1 MSNKKNRTPEQIVQ
15 QLVWEYRDYEQKILS
30 RHDIMRFVRD
40 VYYIDQVGKTYE
52 EWLIEEQTNANS

>member
-1 MSNKKNRTPEQIVQ
+1 MTKTKERIPEQIVQ

-40 VYYIDQVGKTYE
+40 VYYIDQVGKTYD
-52 EWLIEEQTNANS
+52 EWLEENQN

>member
-1 MSNKKNRTPEQIVQ
+1 MTKTKERTPEQIVQ

-40 VYYIDQVGKTYE
+40 VYYIDQVGKTYD
-52 EWLIEEQTNANS
+52 EWLEDNQN

>member
-1 MSNKKNRTPEQIVQ
+1 MTKTKERTPEQIVQ

-40 VYYIDQVGKTYE
+40 VYYIDQVGKTYD
-52 EWLIEEQTNANS
+52 EWLEENQN

>member
-1 MSNKKNRTPEQIVQ
+1 MTKTKERTPEQIVQ

-40 VYYIDQVGKTYE
+40 VYYIDQVGKTYD
-52 EWLIEEQTNANS
+52 EWLEERRTKTNA

>member
-1 MSNKKNRTPEQIVQ
+1 MTKTKERTPEQIVQ

-40 VYYIDQVGKTYE
+40 VYYIDQVGKTYD
-52 EWLIEEQTNANS
+52 EWLEEKQN

>member
-40 VYYIDQVGKTYE
+40 VY
-52 EWLIEEQTNANS
+52 